1 MALASLG
8 TGVLCTFGASWHVG
22 FWRTFSV
29 SIRYYITNLYYFILR
44 LRISSSME
52 GVRSTHG
59 KQAEQICWQ
68 DWWLSFRDV
77 DCQPFIRRK
86 IWSSF
91 GSVVK
96 IIKSVKPNNEE
107 KTSSSAFIREPE
119 VPATLALHPFR
130 MWSTQYQRVTWHAQN
145 GDACMKLTFDLH
157 RTSSKRIKPT
167 YTAPSSGSNRQE
179 RLVPQSWGRDSHGC
193 CLSWL
198 LPKMLQLQSN
208 ILDHFSIEAMP
219 CYAHSTSHG
228 ILQHLM
234 IVCKSAGQTC
244 LGRAESCDLCAGRVE
259 RGRSNLAAMRILRQ
273 VRQDPFKP
281 VATSSAFLEHR
292 NLWKLLPNSCQTKQ
306 NRRRDNPYPVEILRL
321 TTSDQFH
328 TIKGHSLA
336 FHWPLLP
343 KNVTI
348 DFKLHFSGSFS

>member
-29 SIRYYITNLYYFILR
+29 SIRNYITNLYHFILR

-130 MWSTQYQRVTWHAQN
+130 MWSTHKTEMLRCLHETYIR
-145 GDACMKLTFDLH
+145 LT
-157 RTSSKRIKPT
+157 
-167 YTAPSSGSNRQE
+167 
-179 RLVPQSWGRDSHGC
+179 
-193 CLSWL
+193 
-198 LPKMLQLQSN
+198 SN
-208 ILDHFSIEAMP
+208 IFKA
-219 CYAHSTSHG
+219 Y
-228 ILQHLM
+228 
-234 IVCKSAGQTC
+234 QT
-244 LGRAESCDLCAGRVE
+244 
-259 RGRSNLAAMRILRQ
+259 NLHC
-273 VRQDPFKP
+273 P
-281 VATSSAFLEHR
+281 
-292 NLWKLLPNSCQTKQ
+292 
-306 NRRRDNPYPVEILRL
+306 ILRL
-321 TTSDQFH
+321 ESAGKVGAPVLGERFARMFPQLVTS
-328 TIKGHSLA
+328 
-336 FHWPLLP
+336 
-343 KNVTI
+343 KNVATT
-348 DFKLHFSGSFS
+348 KQHFRSF